1 METGKIINQISNRLR
16 RRSRK
21 VQESIGISGAQGNI
35 LDYILVE
42 SAHRSIYQK
51 EIEREFGLRPSTATE
66 ALKLLEAKEL
76 ICRIPEEKDG
86 RYKRIVF
93 TPKAMAV
100 QENLRKEIRE
110 SEAILLRDITP
121 KEQECFLEIAGK
133 MLKNLDDAMEK
144 DSEEEDR
151 NHGKTGI

>member
-35 LDYILVE
+35 LDYILVG

-110 SEAILLRDITP
+110 SEAILLRGITP
-121 KEQECFLEIAGK
+121 KEQECFLKITGK
-133 MLKNLDDAMEK
+133 MLKNLDDSMEK

>member
-51 EIEREFGLRPSTATE
+51 EIEQEFGLRPSTATE

-76 ICRIPEEKDG
+76 ICRIPEEKDS

-100 QENLRKEIRE
+100 QESLRKEIRE
-110 SEAILLRDITP
+110 SEAILLRGTAP
-121 KEQECFLEIAGK
+121 EEQEYFLEIAGK

-144 DSEEEDR
+144 SSEEEDR
-151 NHGKTGI
+151 NHGKARI